1 MKRALSLIAAVVMA
15 LVCCVTAFAEAS
27 TFAVSSE
34 NRTSDLDISGRTA
47 ICSSA
52 FRDGSQNTKTVVI
65 TQTLQKNIT
74 LWAWETIGSARTKT
88 VNGSSATLTAT
99 VSGLQ
104 SGKYRVK
111 TVFKVTNKSGKT
123 EDFTVY
129 STQCTV
135 A

>member
-27 TFAVSSE
+27 TFAVGAV
-34 NRTSDLDISGRTA
+34 NRTSELKISGSIA
-47 ICSSA
+47 ICKSTYKDDDLS
-52 FRDGSQNTKTVVI
+52 TKKVVI